1 MLHDRPHIR
10 IQTNGHDLRAYD
22 WRRYPGPYTMV
33 PCDGGWV
40 FADVL
45 DGVHAVIQYMWHGQ
59 GQEQG
64 GTLMLEYSRTFRT
77 DMRSFDPTSGRMC
90 VIKENGTLVIV
101 DYV

>member
-1 MLHDRPHIR
+1 
-10 IQTNGHDLRAYD
+10 
-22 WRRYPGPYTMV
+22 MV

-45 DGVHAVIQYMWHGQ
+45 DGVYAVIQYMWHGQ